1 MSVPATVSAA
11 ARKAAL
17 RPYRLLRRAL
27 RWALRLLMLAWGL
40 VLLSWLLLHWAILP
54 YIDDW
59 RPAIERQASHIL
71 GVDVRIGQIEVRSGG
86 WIPALELRDLRL
98 LDKRQREVLRLP
110 RVAAAL
116 SARSLLA
123 FSPRFEQLLVDSPE
137 MEVRRDRQGR
147 IFVAGFDLQPDE
159 RAEAGN
165 DLADWFFA
173 QHEFVILKGRLRWV
187 DEARQAEALQLTD
200 LNLVVRNGLR
210 RHELR
215 LDATPPA
222 EWGERFS
229 IRARFN
235 QSLLH
240 RAGNLK
246 HWSGQVFADLPRADV
261 SQLRRHVSLPF
272 ELSAGDGALRAWIDI
287 RNGQAE
293 RATVDMGLRQVQLRL
308 ASDAP
313 ELELARIEGRLTMA
327 RGGDLLTLSAQQL
340 GFVANDG
347 LSWPR
352 SDWSVTLQQP
362 GGLGLTVDASK
373 LTGGALTAQRLD
385 FALMAQIAERA
396 PLSAGQR
403 EWLAE
408 LAPEGVISELS
419 LSWQGELAAPSSY
432 KARAR
437 VEGLSLRSR
446 AAEAGL
452 GRPGVTGVSAQIEA
466 SEKGGE
472 AGFKMTDGELDL
484 PGLFEEPILPLQKLA
499 GTLDWRIE
507 AQKDGK
513 PPALRFNLANLQ
525 LANEDL
531 RGEFDLQWRTGSG
544 EGVGKGGRFPGHLKL
559 TGKVDRAPATRV
571 ARYLPQV
578 MDSHTRL
585 YLRDALR
592 SGEARGVSVRLN
604 GDLAEFPF
612 DAPKSTGQFR
622 ITTEARD
629 VELAYVPSHPA
640 TAEAPA
646 YLSPWPVME
655 QLNAQVVIDRGSLQI
670 RNGRTRVMGFE
681 LTGVNGGIKDLMH
694 HKPVLELEGG
704 GRGSAEAL
712 LGFLRASPV
721 AGWTGHGLDAATASG
736 VAGLKLA
743 LQLPLADISHSTVKG
758 QVLLGG
764 NDLKLR
770 PDVPLLANARARVD
784 FDQKGVQITNGAARV
799 AGGEAQFEG
808 GSQADGSL
816 RFSGSGVATAEG
828 LRRTPELGLAAK
840 LAPALQGQ
848 ASYKLQLGLVQGH
861 VELDLSSSLQGLA
874 ADLPAPLKKEADAQL
889 PLLLRI
895 SMVDSKRD
903 ELRVELGN
911 TLLQAHYL
919 RDVSGDSA
927 KVLRGSLAVQDS
939 LGELPESGVR
949 ASANL
954 GVVNLDAWNQAAQR
968 LFSLQPGDA
977 GGDAGGGYLPG
988 SVSLR
993 AQSLQVA
1000 GRSLNRVMAGVSLAS
1015 DKQTWRATLDAQQ
1028 LSGYVELRPARA
1040 PQPGTVFARLARL
1053 SLPKS
1058 EVDSVSQMLDQA
1070 PSSVPAL
1077 DIVVDDFELRG
1088 KKLGRLEVQAQHQGP
1103 TREWRLDKLQIRHP
1117 DALLSATGTWA
1128 LVAGQSQ
1135 RRAQMDWKL
1144 EVSDAGQLLEKL
1156 GHGKLLRGGKGLL
1169 AGQIGWLGSP
1179 LSPDYPSMSGQLKM
1193 HLDEGQ
1199 FLKAEPGVG
1208 RLLGVL
1214 SLQSLPRR
1222 FLLDFRDVFQEGFAF
1237 DGVEGDIDISR
1248 GVAHSRNLRMRGVQA
1263 VVAMEGEADLAA
1275 ETQNLRVLVLPEVN
1289 AGGASLAYAA
1299 INPAVGLATFLAQ
1312 LILRRPMMEAGTR
1325 EFLVSGSWDDPKVE
1339 KVEKPEA
1346 KPAAPAA
1353 SLPASGA
1360 SK

>member
-1 MSVPATVSAA
+1 MSVPATLSAA
-11 ARKAAL
+11 AKKAAL
-17 RPYRLLRRAL
+17 RPYRLMRWTL

-71 GVDVRIGQIEVRSGG
+71 GVDVRIAQIEVRSGG

-110 RVAAAL
+110 RVVAAL
-116 SARSLLA
+116 SARSFLA
-123 FSPRFEQLLVDSPE
+123 LSPRFEQLLVDSPE
-137 MEVRRDRQGR
+137 MEVRRDAQGR

-159 RAEAGN
+159 RAEAGS
-165 DLADWFFA
+165 DLADWFFS

-187 DEARQAEALQLTD
+187 DEARQAAPLQLSD

-229 IRARFN
+229 LRGRFN

-240 RAGNLK
+240 GAGSLK
-246 HWSGQVFADLPRADV
+246 HWTGQLYAELPRADV
-261 SQLRRHVSLPF
+261 SQLRRYVSLPF

-287 RNGQAE
+287 KAGQAE

-313 ELELARIEGRLTMA
+313 ELELERIEGRLSLA
-327 RGGDLLTLSAQQL
+327 RGGDTVTLSAKQL
-340 GFVANDG
+340 GFVADDG
-347 LSWPR
+347 LAWPR

-362 GGLGLTVDASK
+362 GGIGLSIDASK
-373 LTGGALTAQRLD
+373 LTGGALSADRLD

-396 PLSAGQR
+396 PLSSEQR
-403 EWLAE
+403 EWLEA
-408 LAPEGVISELS
+408 LAPQGVLSELS
-419 LSWQGELAAPSSY
+419 FSWQGALAAPRSY
-432 KARAR
+432 KAKAQ
-437 VEGLSLRSR
+437 VDGLNLRSH
-446 AAEAGL
+446 AAETGI
-452 GRPGVTGVSAQIEA
+452 GRPGISGVSAQIEA
-466 SEKGGE
+466 SERGGE
-472 AGFKMTDGELDL
+472 ARFKMADGEIDL
-484 PGLFEEPILPLQKLA
+484 PGLYEEPLLPVQRLA
-499 GTLDWRIE
+499 GLLSWQIE
-507 AQKDGK
+507 PRKDGL
-513 PPALRFNLANLQ
+513 PPQLDFKLSNLQ
-525 LANEDL
+525 LANA
-531 RGEFDLQWRTGSG
+531 DLQGDFELHWRSGPGTGT
-544 EGVGKGGRFPGHLKL
+544 GKGGRFPGLLKL
-559 TGKVDRAPATRV
+559 TGKVDRAPASRV

-578 MDSHTRL
+578 LDSHTRA

-592 SGEARGVSVRLN
+592 AGEARAVSVRLN

-612 DAPKSTGQFR
+612 DAPKSQGQFR
-622 ITTEARD
+622 ISAEARD
-629 VELAYVPSHPA
+629 VELAYVPSHAA
-640 TAEAPA
+640 TADAPA
-646 YLSPWPVME
+646 YNSPWPVME

-670 RNGRTRVMGFE
+670 KNGSTKVMGFE
-681 LTGVNGGIKDLMH
+681 LSGVNGGIKDLMH

-704 GRGSAEAL
+704 GRGSADAL
-712 LGFLRASPV
+712 LAYLRASPV
-721 AGWTGHGLDAATASG
+721 SGWTGHGLDAATATGS
-736 VAGLKLA
+736 AQLKLA
-743 LQLPLADISHSTVKG
+743 LQLPLADIAHSTVKG

-784 FDQKGVQITNGAARV
+784 FDHKGVQIINGAARV
-799 AGGEAQFEG
+799 AGGEVAFEG
-808 GSQADGSL
+808 GSQGDGSL
-816 RFSGSGVATAEG
+816 RFTGQGLATAEG
-828 LRRTPELGLAAK
+828 LRRAPELGLAFK

-848 ASYKLQLGLVQGH
+848 AAYKLQLGLVQGH
-861 VELDLSSSLQGLA
+861 VELDLTSTLQGMA
-874 ADLPAPLKKEADAQL
+874 AELPAPFKKEAEAPW

-895 SMVDSKRD
+895 SMIDAKRD
-903 ELRVELGN
+903 ELRVELGQ
-911 TLLQAHYL
+911 TLLQAHYQ
-919 RDVSGDSA
+919 RDISGESA
-927 KVLRGSLAVQDS
+927 RVLRGSLSVQDS

-949 ASANL
+949 ATANL
-954 GVVNLDAWNQAAQR
+954 ATVNLDAWSQAAQR
-968 LFSLQPGDA
+968 LFNLQPGDA
-977 GGDAGGGYLPG
+977 SGDGGGYLPG
-988 SVSLR
+988 NISLR

-1000 GRSLNRVMAGVSLAS
+1000 GRPLNRVMAGVSLAA

-1040 PQPGTVFARLARL
+1040 PQPGTVYARLARL

-1058 EVDSVSQMLDQA
+1058 EVDSVSQLLDQA

-1103 TREWRLDKLQIRHP
+1103 SREWKLDRLQIRHP

-1128 LVAGQSQ
+1128 LTPGEPQ

-1156 GHGKLLRGGKGLL
+1156 GHGKLLRGGKGQL

-1179 LSPDYPSMSGQLKM
+1179 LSPDYPSMSGQLKL
-1193 HLDEGQ
+1193 HLDAGQ
-1199 FLKAEPGVG
+1199 FLQAEPGVG

-1237 DGVEGDIDISR
+1237 DGVEGDIDIRR
-1248 GVAHSRNLRMRGVQA
+1248 GVAHSKNLRMHGVQA
-1263 VVAMEGEADLAA
+1263 IVAIEGEADLAA

-1325 EFLVSGSWDDPKVE
+1325 EFLVSGNWDDPKVE
-1339 KVEKPEA
+1339 KVEPKPA
-1346 KPAAPAA
+1346 TPAAPAA
-1353 SLPASGA
+1353 SAPASGA
-1360 SK
+1360 SP